1 MVRSVAG
8 GGNNI
13 AFFAECELQTTRGL
27 VTTDVRVQ
35 LDTGAETTCVAESTV
50 KRIKHNA
57 SWETRNVRCV
67 ADRKLGVFDRKG
79 RNMLAS
85 FHIYINKKRIY
96 VNRAV
101 VINNFDGVLLGMP
114 ELNGVAKV
122 DMVEKT
128 VTFTEIGEV
137 VSYETGTRVAAV
149 SSENYLD
156 EKTFEVDSRK
166 VYRSKIKK
174 MREEAENTSTVK
186 DVIFGEKVDQHL
198 KKKLLDVMSSKKYQK
213 VFAKTVGCLDES
225 FDVQAH
231 MSVEIKEE
239 NVGPRRKSEKISD
252 EKKKI
257 IAQNLDEL
265 FRDGVLVFPE
275 EHNVKVKNV
284 IPLMVVGKT
293 DDDGEAI
300 PLAQSARIVTQAH
313 TTVNKWSKTPP
324 MVTDDLNDILRA
336 AAAAST
342 HKFSL
347 KCDISSAFFQLP
359 MAKDLWQWFGVYHP
373 FQGLMCY
380 TRCTQG
386 WVASMGFMRAAF
398 LRVFSTL
405 DRHLLRY
412 ADDVHLI
419 GRTENE
425 FIQVVSRFLDICAHH
440 GLTLK
445 GSKMHVMP
453 ERMNFLGAVIQNGRI
468 TASPHQAAKI
478 RNYSSEKIVT
488 VSNLRSFL
496 GLLVPLSKF
505 QNRPTDYLVP
515 LRKLLEADGKVKI
528 TWTEESLKA
537 LELARQ
543 SMDKL
548 VELTPFDASKRAFV
562 VVDSS
567 ADGSGAILFQ
577 KDESTDPPTNRVCE
591 FYSRKRPDAERK
603 FKASSCMLET
613 AGAVGA
619 LCYWRRYFLE
629 VKEPVVLYTDSRP
642 FECIARRWAENRTP
656 SDIVAINNLF
666 RHILGLKIVVRHLP
680 GKSIE
685 ISGVDFISRSKSHME
700 DCQEDCTICKLAS
713 TPKVDEVPFVTEAQM
728 DELTAEIA
736 KMKKAGAVR
745 RIQVH
750 RIDETMKGTVWNLSE
765 SWADEVDHEVE
776 AFETVCAVT
785 NNNKARKL
793 EDFLKD
799 GPALRKIQQLDKV
812 LKSAIHHI
820 ENDLNPPPRKQRLA
834 TLYKTCYIR
843 QGHLRMK
850 KWIGTM
856 EHEVIVIPECFA
868 LRVVRVVHDS
878 TMCSSPTQLAAKVR
892 RHFEF
897 PNIRNWAVKFTTSC
911 YKCSLLKKPDGFK
924 AKPLKAVDI
933 PSKIGAVILI
943 DEINRLDRN
952 NQPFKVFFATEALT
966 RFGIALPVRTHI
978 NSDSFVDFCYLVR
991 QLLAPLQAE
1000 DASVIIRTDAH
1011 SAHVSAETKRRLD
1024 EIGMKISI
1032 YESTSMSKNLIPEQD
1047 SRIAVLSKFLN
1058 AALND
1063 RDVSVPAAVAK
1074 SISQYNFVLGNQKFA
1089 PVELF
1094 TGRTT
1099 WSGRSS

>member
-1 MVRSVAG
+1 
-8 GGNNI
+8 
-13 AFFAECELQTTRGL
+13 
-27 VTTDVRVQ
+27 
-35 LDTGAETTCVAESTV
+35 
-50 KRIKHNA
+50 
-57 SWETRNVRCV
+57 
-67 ADRKLGVFDRKG
+67 
-79 RNMLAS
+79 
-85 FHIYINKKRIY
+85 
-96 VNRAV
+96 
-101 VINNFDGVLLGMP
+101 
-114 ELNGVAKV
+114 
-122 DMVEKT
+122 
-128 VTFTEIGEV
+128 
-137 VSYETGTRVAAV
+137 
-149 SSENYLD
+149 
-156 EKTFEVDSRK
+156 
-166 VYRSKIKK
+166 
-174 MREEAENTSTVK
+174 
-186 DVIFGEKVDQHL
+186 
-198 KKKLLDVMSSKKYQK
+198 
-213 VFAKTVGCLDES
+213 
-225 FDVQAH
+225 
-231 MSVEIKEE
+231 
-239 NVGPRRKSEKISD
+239 
-252 EKKKI
+252 
-257 IAQNLDEL
+257 
-265 FRDGVLVFPE
+265 
-275 EHNVKVKNV
+275 
-284 IPLMVVGKT
+284 
-293 DDDGEAI
+293 
-300 PLAQSARIVTQAH
+300 
-313 TTVNKWSKTPP
+313 
-324 MVTDDLNDILRA
+324 
-336 AAAAST
+336 
-342 HKFSL
+342 
-347 KCDISSAFFQLP
+347 
-359 MAKDLWQWFGVYHP
+359 
-373 FQGLMCY
+373 
-380 TRCTQG
+380 
-386 WVASMGFMRAAF
+386 
-398 LRVFSTL
+398 
-405 DRHLLRY
+405 LLRY

-577 KDESTDPPTNRVCE
+577 KDESTEPPTNRVCE

-785 NNNKARKL
+785 NSNKARRL

-820 ENDLNPPPRKQRLA
+820 ENNLNPPPRKQRLA

-843 QGHLRMK
+843 QGHLRLK

-868 LRVVRVVHDS
+868 LRVTRVVHDS

-952 NQPFKVFFATEALT
+952 NLPFKVFFATEALT

-1011 SAHVSAETKRRLD
+1011 SAHVSGETKRRLD

-1094 TGRTT
+1094 TGRRICTQEPAEYDLNDLVREIESNRT
-1099 WSGRSS
+1099 SKRELADEANAAKKMKKDRLVLKPADEEVNGTNEQNLEPGNIVRLNKKWDKADLDRLWKVVSINWETRTFEAVKFNVRNNVKPKEYDLDTIDTVISQTVRRVQDSLYSNPAARMWFMRSDDLSVWEDSDWNPQGQRPHSIELLNDSAISLGPKSTLPPTPAPEMDPNPELRTSTPAKKQVLNSYYNAWKPRVFTEKFTGWSESPETEVNSSCDNTLTSTKSEESDASFHSAASSANSSALNESDLAKLEVPEPRRSNRQRKPTQRYEASSK